1 MFFSIAFV
9 NDFSNAFI
17 FFFHSD
23 KKIIDHLIHLFAASP
38 GWNMEAFHKDFH
50 EIFPEFYSE
59 PWGNLEFYCV
69 CYNIKYIFRIGS
81 YKAKKFLLSLLLPWS
96 RYQFHNFDIDNWCTS
111 FFKIWRRPLLRPF
124 PCLKHLLAISIFAIQ
139 TTCQL
144 STLRMCVQISCL
156 LCLSMSQLLNTTRYP
171 GLL

>member
-1 MFFSIAFV
+1 MRHLLGLGIESFFGWK
-9 NDFSNAFI
+9 I
-17 FFFHSD
+17 FFKCSFLLVCQWFFQCLYIFFHSD

-96 RYQFHNFDIDNWCTS
+96 QYQLYNFDIDNWCTY
-111 FFKIWRRPLLRPF
+111 F
-124 PCLKHLLAISIFAIQ
+124 
-139 TTCQL
+139 
-144 STLRMCVQISCL
+144 
-156 LCLSMSQLLNTTRYP
+156 SQYSKKN
-171 GLL
+171 